1 MEDIVVPI
9 VACGT
14 IFVGL
19 PWIFFHYVTQWK
31 KTGTLSV
38 EDERLLDELHD
49 LARRLDERM
58 GTVERIVAADHPG
71 FRPGPR
77 LEPDAPDARRLDRQ
91 ADLRRPERQPETPRG
106 R

>member
-1 MEDIVVPI
+1 MEDILVPI
-9 VACGT
+9 AVCALL
-14 IFVGL
+14 FVGA
-19 PWIFFHYVTQWK
+19 PWVVLHFITQWK
-31 KTGTLSV
+31 KTGSLTV

-71 FRPGPR
+71 FRPGLR
-77 LEPDAPDARRLDRQ
+77 LEPGAS
-91 ADLRRPERQPETPRG
+91 DLRHASHDADPGRAERPFDPQRG